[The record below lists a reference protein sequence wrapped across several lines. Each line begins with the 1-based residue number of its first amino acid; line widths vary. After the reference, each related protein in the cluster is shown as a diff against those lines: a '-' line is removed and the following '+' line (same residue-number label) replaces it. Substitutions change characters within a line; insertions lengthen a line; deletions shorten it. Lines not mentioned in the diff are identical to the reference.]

1 MKGVTP
7 LILGIFGTFAFSW
20 AGLVAIPN
28 AQIGHLDPQMD
39 EEATDVYP
47 APESGLAERGRKVY
61 IANGCVYCHTQ
72 QVRPAY
78 AASDLDREWGVRRS
92 APRDYLFERPA
103 LLGRMRMGPDLS
115 NVGRRA
121 PADDEAAPPP
131 SATAPSPGA
140 QPPAAPAPA
149 PAVAT
154 SAPAT
159 AGPAPAAGGAPPAA
173 AGSPAAAAAPAAG
186 APPAAPPGGSVNTPG
201 SATAKEAPAGAPP
214 TAPAIPGA
222 GGAPSPAAATTAQS
236 AAAQGVGP
244 TTTIVG
250 GVPIPYSAAWHHVH
264 LYNPR
269 SITYASIMPSFRF
282 LYETRRITGERSAD
296 ALPLSGDHAPPEG
309 WEVVPTYDAKALVA
323 YLMSLDQSHE
333 LKEVKAATPPSP
345 PAPGQTVK

>member
-1 MKGVTP
+1 MRGLTP
-7 LILGIFGTFAFSW
+7 LLLGIFGTFAFSW

-28 AQIGHLDPQMD
+28 AQIGHLEPQMD

-47 APESGLAERGRKVY
+47 APESGLVERGRKVY

-78 AASDLDREWGVRRS
+78 AAADLDRAWGVRRS

-103 LLGRMRMGPDLS
+103 LLGRMRMGPDLA
-115 NVGRRA
+115 NVGRRQ
-121 PADDEAAPPP
+121 PADDEGAAPP

-149 PAVAT
+149 PAAAT

-159 AGPAPAAGGAPPAA
+159 AGPAPG
-173 AGSPAAAAAPAAG
+173 AAPAG
-186 APPAAPPGGSVNTPG
+186 PPSGSVNTPG
-201 SATAKEAPAGAPP
+201 SATAQEAPAGAPP

-222 GGAPSPAAATTAQS
+222 GAAPSPAAATTAQS

-244 TTTIVG
+244 ATTMPG
-250 GVPIPYSAAWHHVH
+250 GVPIPYTAPWHHVH

-269 SITYASIMPSFRF
+269 SITSASIMPSFRF
-282 LYETRRITGERSAD
+282 LYETRRVSGERAAD
-296 ALPLSGDHAPPEG
+296 ALPLSGDHAPPDG